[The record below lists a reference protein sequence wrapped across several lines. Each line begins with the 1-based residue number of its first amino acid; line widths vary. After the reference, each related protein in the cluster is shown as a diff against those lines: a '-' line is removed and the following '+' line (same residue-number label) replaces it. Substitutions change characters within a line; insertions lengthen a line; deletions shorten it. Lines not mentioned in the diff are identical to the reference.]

1 MRRFT
6 RYLYEYEQEKKM
18 RNVGFVKVEQD
29 MDQCVIHVHGKGF
42 WMEEDPKGLEVYLF
56 WNRKEK
62 CTGIHMGVTEPPAPG
77 LNYRLCYTP
86 EDTGEKENYDLVN
99 GIILKDMNGHW
110 YAAVWNDDVVNVC
123 RMEKWEMAEEKTGQ
137 EMECRSD
144 VLEKLSKSGDEK
156 RTEAGTG
163 EETGGER
170 EKTAEETDVE
180 RERAAE
186 EEIDAKR
193 EKNVKEEADV
203 EREKTVKEEA
213 DVEREKTV
221 KEETDVER
229 EKTVET
235 ETYVEKTK
243 YRGKNRTVEETGAKK
258 EKNRSEKTYEEEKN
272 VGEMSG
278 EKNTKNG
285 SPDMYDIK
293 NCTYKENND
302 AEKRYK
308 VRKIQRKDMV
318 CLPRCEWKHAN
329 NSFLVHG
336 YYNYHHL
343 ILTVR
348 GGQLKLGVP
357 GVYHPQEARAAESFG
372 FPEFLPVEET
382 GLALME
388 EEKNDRET
396 FGYWCRNVRGP
407 ESCADVQSKTRV
419 EENTEVEMG
428 GRY

>member
-1 MRRFT
+1 MRRFI

-77 LNYRLCYTP
+77 LNYQLCYTP

-193 EKNVKEEADV
+193 EKN
-203 EREKTVKEEA
+203 VKEEA